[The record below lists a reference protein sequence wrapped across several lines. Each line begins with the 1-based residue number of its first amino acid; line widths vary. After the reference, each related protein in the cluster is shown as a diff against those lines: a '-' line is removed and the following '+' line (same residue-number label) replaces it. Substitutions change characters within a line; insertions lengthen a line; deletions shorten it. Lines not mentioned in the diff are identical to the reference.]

1 MRKEFADM
9 TLAELAY
16 TRGTL
21 EGYIQIAITQA
32 RRGGSTWAA
41 IGSSLGVSPQEAHRR
56 YSWLQKLIDQPTAPS
71 DGP

>member
-16 TRGTL
+16 TRGVL
-21 EGYIQIAITQA
+21 QGYIDIAVSQA

-56 YSWLQKLIDQPTAPS
+56 YHWVEKTSAPS